1 MSVVGMLELY
11 TDNLKILSI
20 KQLRYP
26 LVGLKILSMKSLSVF
41 VFWQVFDNLA
51 LFVLTTID

>member
-20 KQLRYP
+20 KQVRYHP
-26 LVGLKILSMKSLSVF
+26 VELKILSMKSLSVF